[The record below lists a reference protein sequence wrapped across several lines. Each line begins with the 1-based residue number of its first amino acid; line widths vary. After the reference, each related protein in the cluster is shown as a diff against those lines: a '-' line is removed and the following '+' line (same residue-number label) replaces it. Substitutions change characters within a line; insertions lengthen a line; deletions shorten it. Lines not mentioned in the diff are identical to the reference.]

1 MTLASLATIN
11 VDANEVTGLLADET
25 AGRLTIND
33 QIITVNN
40 PITVDQ
46 ANSLAATTAG
56 VVTATILSTESIEE
70 LGTLDAVGDISII
83 IPDGSATASQLLTL
97 AQSTTALVDA
107 SAVTKLASIILIIL
121 RNYLLQA
128 MI

>member
-1 MTLASLATIN
+1 MTLASGATIN
-11 VDANEVTGLLADET
+11 VDANEVTSLLADET

-33 QIITVNN
+33 QRITVNN

-46 ANSLAATTAG
+46 ANSLAATTTG

-70 LGTLDAVGDISII
+70 LGTLDAVGDNISII

-107 SAVTKLASIILIIL
+107 SAVTKLASDNIDNIEKLHC
-121 RNYLLQA
+121 RQ
-128 MI
+128 